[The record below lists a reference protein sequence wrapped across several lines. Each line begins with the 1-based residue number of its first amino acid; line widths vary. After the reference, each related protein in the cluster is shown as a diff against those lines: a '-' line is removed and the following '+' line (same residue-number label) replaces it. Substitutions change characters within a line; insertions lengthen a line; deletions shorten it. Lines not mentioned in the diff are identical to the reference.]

1 MVESCA
7 NRRIALPAC
16 NVAKIRQIRDNTA
29 PKINDQR
36 RDALMT
42 ASMSSETTASLTP
55 WERYQQD
62 LERPDFQK
70 DPAQADAVQR
80 LQSLYDKLV
89 SVESER
95 KTALSKLRR
104 KLKKGK
110 EEPVRGLYFWGGVG
124 RGKTYLMDTFYE
136 SLPFERKMRVHFHR
150 FMQRVHQELKALK
163 GEKNPLELVS
173 KKFADEARVIC
184 FDEFFVSDIGDAM
197 ILATLMAGL
206 FSRGVTLVCT
216 SNIVPD
222 GLYKDGLQRARF
234 LPAIALVKKHTDVV
248 NVDGGVD
255 YRLRTLEQAELFH
268 SPLDEEADIS
278 LRRSFDALAVEA
290 GKHSKTMEING
301 RKIPAKAH
309 ADDVVWFDFKDV
321 CDGPRS
327 QNDYIELARQFHA
340 IIISNVPVL
349 GGDKQDQSR
358 RFINMIDEFYDR
370 NVKVILSAAAP
381 ITELYSGGR
390 LGFEFERTESRLLEM
405 QSREYL
411 EAAHKP

>member
-1 MVESCA
+1 
-7 NRRIALPAC
+7 
-16 NVAKIRQIRDNTA
+16 
-29 PKINDQR
+29 
-36 RDALMT
+36 MT
-42 ASMSSETTASLTP
+42 AAMSSETSATMTP
-55 WERYQQD
+55 WQRYQKD

-70 DPAQADAVQR
+70 DSAQEDAVKR

-89 SVESER
+89 EAER
-95 KTALSKLRR
+95 DRTKPKAKLFR

-110 EEPVRGLYFWGGVG
+110 EEPVKGLYFWGGVG

-136 SLPFERKMRVHFHR
+136 SLPFDRKMRVHFHR
-150 FMQRVHQELKALK
+150 FMQRVHSELKSLK

-173 KKFADEARVIC
+173 RKFADETRVIC

-197 ILATLMAGL
+197 ILATLMDGL

-234 LPAIALVKKHTDVV
+234 LPAIELVKKHTDVV

-255 YRLRTLEQAELFH
+255 YRLRTLEQGEGGERT
-268 SPLDEEADIS
+268 LDADADVS
-278 LRRSFDALAVEA
+278 LRTSFDALAVEA

-301 RKIPAKAH
+301 RKIPAQAH

-327 QNDYIELARQFHA
+327 QNDYIEMARQFHA
-340 IIISNVPVL
+340 IIVSNVPVL
-349 GGDKQDQSR
+349 GKEKDDQAR

-370 NVKVILSAAAP
+370 NVKVIISAAAP
-381 ITELYSGGR
+381 ITELYTGGR

-411 EAAHKP
+411 EAPHKP